1 MRNVILRILFIL
13 VDTLG
18 SAFTLFSVVWL
29 TNLKKVLHHL
39 IFSRY
44 ILRWVGLMPVRH
56 SYYDPI
62 VWARDL
68 RSPLAQPRYL
78 PGVALNVGDQLKFL
92 KQFDYKSELTDIPTV
107 SSGDGKFYFF
117 NDFFG
122 PGDAEFLFNM
132 IRHYKPRRIIEVGC
146 GFSTLMAQYA
156 ISKNMEDDY
165 SYQCVHFAIEPFEN
179 PWLDNI
185 GVKLIRK
192 KIEEIDID
200 FFSCLE
206 ENDLLFIDSSHT
218 IRPQGDV
225 CFEYL
230 QLLGSLQPGVLVH
243 IHDIFTPRD
252 YPETWVLNEN
262 RLYNEQYLLEAF
274 ISYNP
279 YYSVIGSLNHL
290 WREYPDEL
298 RAACPI
304 LSNYPGYE
312 PSSFW
317 MVKRTE
323 SPVPSELGG

>member
-1 MRNVILRILFIL
+1 MRNIILRILFIL

-18 SAFTLFSVVWL
+18 SVFTLFSAVWL

-39 IFSRY
+39 ILSRY
-44 ILRWVGLMPVRH
+44 ILRWVGIMPVRH
-56 SYYDPI
+56 TYYDPI
-62 VWARDL
+62 VWAKDL
-68 RSPLAQPRYL
+68 RNPLTQPRYL
-78 PGVALNVGDQLKFL
+78 PGVELNVVDQLRIL
-92 KQFDYKSELTDIPTV
+92 KQFDYKSELTDIPTINC
-107 SSGDGKFYFF
+107 GDGKFYYF
-117 NDFFG
+117 NEFFG

-132 IRHYKPRRIIEVGC
+132 IRYYKPRRIIEVGC
-146 GFSTLMAQYA
+146 GFSTLMSQYA
-156 ISKNMEDDY
+156 ISKNMEDDHLY
-165 SYQCVHFAIEPFEN
+165 RCLHIAIEPFEN

-185 GVKLIRK
+185 DVRLIRK
-192 KIEEIDID
+192 KIEKLDIN

-252 YPETWVLNEN
+252 YPEAWVLKEN

-274 ISYNP
+274 MSYNP
-279 YYSVIGSLNHL
+279 QYSVIGSLNHL
-290 WREYPDEL
+290 WKEHPDKL
-298 RAACPI
+298 RSVCPI
-304 LSNYPGYE
+304 LSKYPEYE

-317 MVKRTE
+317 MVKR
-323 SPVPSELGG
+323 PYAP